1 MTTATL
7 AQPLA
12 AATVPA
18 PRNRILAVLATFRR
32 ELLVIGVLSAIIN
45 LLMLSPTLYMLQ
57 VFDRVMISRSEFT
70 LFALTAVVVFLYG
83 VQGLCEWLR
92 SRIIIGSGIRLDAV
106 LNEPVFRA
114 TFRDQLRHSGRAPVQ
129 AFSDLTV
136 IRQWLTSQGVF
147 AFFDLPWAP
156 IYLAVMFMLHPLLGL
171 LTIFF
176 MVVLAGFAWWT
187 TVATREANDQAEEE
201 ERELNAFIHTKL
213 RNAEVVE
220 AHGMVPNLLKRWW
233 LRQIDTLSRQA
244 RSHELEERFSV
255 SSKQI
260 RVLFQSLA
268 LGAGALLAIDGQI
281 SFGAMIAASLL
292 TGRAT
297 APIDQIV
304 GGWKGFSNAR
314 KSLQRVEAL
323 LAAADTGVPDA
334 PLDAPGAAL
343 RLRNVVATASG
354 RAEPILKG
362 IDADFEPGRIYA
374 VLGNSGAG
382 KSTLG
387 KVLLGIWP
395 QVQGDVLLNGQP
407 VAQLDRALLGPR
419 LGYLPQE
426 IELFGGTVGENIA
439 RMAPEPDSAKVV
451 EAARLTGTHDLIL
464 RLPRGYDTPIGEGG
478 SQLSGG
484 QRQRVALARA
494 LYGDP
499 QLIVLDEPN
508 ANLDEVG
515 EAALATALSTMRDR
529 GATVFLITH
538 RPGIVQVADQ
548 IIIMEQGR
556 IATMGDRASVKAWMA
571 ARTQADA
578 PIAPPVPQT
587 PSESDGPPSAAN

>member
-1 MTTATL
+1 MPTDIPT
-7 AQPLA
+7 P
-12 AATVPA
+12 VPA
-18 PRNRILAVLATFRR
+18 RNRILAVLATFRR
-32 ELLVIGVLSAIIN
+32 ELIIIGVLSALIN
-45 LLMLSPTLYMLQ
+45 LLMLTPTLYMLQ
-57 VFDRVMISRSEFT
+57 VFDRVMISQSQIT
-70 LFALTAVVVFLYG
+70 LFVLTAVVLFLYA

-92 SRIIIGSGIRLDAV
+92 SRLIIGSGIRLDAV

-129 AFSDLTV
+129 AFADLTV

-156 IYLAVMFMLHPLLGL
+156 IYLAVMFMLHPLLGV
-171 LTIFF
+171 LTIVF
-176 MVVLAGFAWWT
+176 MAILAAFAWWT

-220 AHGMVPNLLKRWW
+220 AHGMVPNLLRRWW
-233 LRQIDTLSRQA
+233 RRQVDTLARQA
-244 RSHELEERFSV
+244 RSHALEERFSV
-255 SSKQI
+255 SSKHI
-260 RVLFQSLA
+260 RVLMQSLA
-268 LGAGALLAIDGQI
+268 LGAGALLAIEGQI

-292 TGRAT
+292 MGRAT
-297 APIDQIV
+297 APIDQLV
-304 GGWKGFSNAR
+304 GGWKGFSNVR
-314 KSLQRVEAL
+314 KSFQRVEAL
-323 LAAADTGVPDA
+323 LVADQAPPADA
-334 PLDAPGAAL
+334 LLDSPSLSL
-343 RLRNVVATASG
+343 RLRGVVATAPG

-362 IDADFEPGRIYA
+362 LDADFEAGRIYA

-395 QVQGDVLLNGQP
+395 HVEGEVLLNGQP
-407 VAQLDRALLGPR
+407 VAALDRGLVGPS

-426 IELFGGTVGENIA
+426 IELFAGTVGENIA
-439 RMAPEPDSAKVV
+439 RMAPEPDAERVV
-451 EAARLTGTHDLIL
+451 AAARLTGTHDLIL

-499 QLIVLDEPN
+499 RLIVLDEPN
-508 ANLDEVG
+508 ANLDDAG
-515 EAALATALSTMRDR
+515 EAALAKALQAVRNR

-548 IIIMEQGR
+548 IVLMEQGR
-556 IATMGDRASVKAWMA
+556 IAAMGDRATVKAWLA
-571 ARTQADA
+571 GRAQADA
-578 PIAPPVPQT
+578 PIAPPQPT
-587 PSESDGPPSAAN
+587 ATSGEPPPAALPAAT